1 MKRMGLT
8 SSCSQ
13 SSLNRVE
20 SDDQKTRE
28 RAIPLVGYRDI
39 VDLEIRQGQNTDGP
53 FFFGLE
59 SASRANATRLK
70 APGPGFRTTVGSLNF

>member
-39 VDLEIRQGQNTDGP
+39 VDLEIRQGQKTVVLLGGCWNR
-53 FFFGLE
+53 
-59 SASRANATRLK
+59 RAGGTRHVLK
-70 APGPGFRTTVGSLNF
+70 L